1 MTPHFFYISDITN
14 SSSYSGKSF
23 RKKSMLKNFRANVLK
38 TAISSAPVLKFF
50 DSKEPVT
57 LSVDA
62 SSKGLGAVI
71 LQNDRPVAYA
81 SKALTLSQQNYAQIE
96 KEMLAIV
103 FGCER
108 FHDYLYAHREV
119 TVETD
124 HKPLETIL
132 KKPIHQ
138 APLRLQKMILRTKPY
153 LLNVRYIP
161 GSHLVLADALSR
173 AYLPIEAADQPDEF
187 EINLLSYGHVSET
200 MLQKLTAETGKD
212 PELQQLHKVVMSGW
226 PRTKDET
233 PVEVRPYWNY
243 RDEISCYE
251 GLMFKGV
258 RIIIPRSL
266 RPETLQ
272 RIHAAH
278 LGIEKCRARARTA
291 VFWPGINAAI
301 DDLVSQ
307 CSTCQQHQRSNQREP
322 LIPQQVPQRPWCTV
336 AADIF
341 YFKGRD
347 YLLVVDYFSKFPEVA
362 RLSNK
367 TSEAVIMA
375 MKDMFA
381 RHGIPERVIADNMPF
396 NSLKFKSF
404 ASDWEIEVVTS
415 SPHYPKSN
423 GLVERN
429 VQTMKRLLKKADES
443 KQDAFL
449 ALLEFRNSPI
459 TGMEVSPAELLMERK
474 LRTRL
479 PTVKSL
485 LEPKTRPMSQVR
497 QKLLLRQQRQK
508 AYYDRGTR
516 PLPTLREGESVRM
529 QQGRE
534 WTPAV
539 VVKQHQ
545 APRSYIIATPDGTQ
559 IRRNRVHLQSTKEE
573 PPPAMGPTWELTNDE
588 PSPPI
593 LPPADIGVETKGAE
607 SQPDTSQGDQPVRR
621 SQRIRRPPQRLIE
634 TV

>member
-1 MTPHFFYISDITN
+1 M
-14 SSSYSGKSF
+14 
-23 RKKSMLKNFRANVLK
+23 
-38 TAISSAPVLKFF
+38 
-50 DSKEPVT
+50 
-57 LSVDA
+57 
-62 SSKGLGAVI
+62 
-71 LQNDRPVAYA
+71 
-81 SKALTLSQQNYAQIE
+81 
-96 KEMLAIV
+96 
-103 FGCER
+103 
-108 FHDYLYAHREV
+108 
-119 TVETD
+119 
-124 HKPLETIL
+124 
-132 KKPIHQ
+132 
-138 APLRLQKMILRTKPY
+138 
-153 LLNVRYIP
+153 
-161 GSHLVLADALSR
+161 
-173 AYLPIEAADQPDEF
+173 
-187 EINLLSYGHVSET
+187 
-200 MLQKLTAETGKD
+200 
-212 PELQQLHKVVMSGW
+212 
-226 PRTKDET
+226 
-233 PVEVRPYWNY
+233 
-243 RDEISCYE
+243 
-251 GLMFKGV
+251 
-258 RIIIPRSL
+258 
-266 RPETLQ
+266 
-272 RIHAAH
+272 
-278 LGIEKCRARARTA
+278 
-291 VFWPGINAAI
+291 
-301 DDLVSQ
+301 
-307 CSTCQQHQRSNQREP
+307 
-322 LIPQQVPQRPWCTV
+322 
-336 AADIF
+336 
-341 YFKGRD
+341 
-347 YLLVVDYFSKFPEVA
+347 VDYFFKFPEVA

-404 ASDWEIEVVTS
+404 ASDWEIEVATS

-459 TGMEVSPAELLMERK
+459 SGMEVSPAELLMGRK

-479 PTVKSL
+479 PTFKSL
-485 LEPKTRPMSQVR
+485 LEPKTRPMSQVH

-534 WTPAV
+534 WTPAL

-545 APRSYIIATPDGTQ
+545 AVQSYIIATPDGTQ
-559 IRRNRVHLQSTKEE
+559 IRRNRVHLQSTKEA

-593 LPPADIGVETKGAE
+593 LPPADIGVETNGAE

-621 SQRIRRPPQRLIE
+621 SQGIRRPPQRLIE

>member
-1 MTPHFFYISDITN
+1 
-14 SSSYSGKSF
+14 
-23 RKKSMLKNFRANVLK
+23 
-38 TAISSAPVLKFF
+38 
-50 DSKEPVT
+50 
-57 LSVDA
+57 
-62 SSKGLGAVI
+62 
-71 LQNDRPVAYA
+71 
-81 SKALTLSQQNYAQIE
+81 
-96 KEMLAIV
+96 
-103 FGCER
+103 
-108 FHDYLYAHREV
+108 
-119 TVETD
+119 
-124 HKPLETIL
+124 
-132 KKPIHQ
+132 
-138 APLRLQKMILRTKPY
+138 MILRTKPY

-251 GLMFKGV
+251 GLMFKGI

-301 DDLVSQ
+301 DDVVSQ
-307 CSTCQQHQRSNQREP
+307 CSTCQQHQRSNQRKP

-367 TSEAVIMA
+367 TSEAMIMA

-381 RHGIPERVIADNMPF
+381 RHGILERVIADNMPF

-459 TGMEVSPAELLMERK
+459 SGMEVSPAELLMGRK

-479 PTVKSL
+479 PTFKSL
-485 LEPKTRPMSQVR
+485 LQPKTRPMSQVR

-559 IRRNRVHLQSTKEE
+559 IR
-573 PPPAMGPTWELTNDE
+573 
-588 PSPPI
+588 
-593 LPPADIGVETKGAE
+593 
-607 SQPDTSQGDQPVRR
+607 
-621 SQRIRRPPQRLIE
+621 
-634 TV
+634 